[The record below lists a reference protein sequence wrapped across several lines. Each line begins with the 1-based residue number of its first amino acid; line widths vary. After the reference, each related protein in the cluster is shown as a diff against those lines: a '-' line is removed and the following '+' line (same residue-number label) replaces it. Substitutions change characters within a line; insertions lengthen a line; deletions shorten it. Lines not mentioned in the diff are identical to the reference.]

1 MNRKLPILILIL
13 FITVLSARIKA
24 AGGVT
29 SGETT
34 VIETISLE
42 TTVEETI
49 ATVTTTVKPG
59 TPERRSY
66 RPKVGLV
73 LSGGGAKG
81 FAHVGVLK
89 VLEEAGLKIDFI
101 GGTSM
106 GSIVGGLYAIGYSAD
121 SLEKIV
127 MTRDWEKL
135 LSDNISRRDLSIEE
149 KPDHDRFFVSFPL
162 QERKVKLP
170 AGLVTG
176 QNIENEFAEL
186 CTHINSTRDFNQ
198 FPIPYLCVAA
208 DVNTGKEMVFREGY
222 LPACMRASMAIP
234 SVFTPMEIDGR
245 YYVDGGVINNFPAD
259 HVMAMGAD
267 ILIGVDVGFQ
277 PKTAEDEI
285 NLVRVIE
292 QTVFM
297 ASQARRESNT
307 ELCDIFIKPDI
318 TGYSTS
324 SFSSGDSLIARGYR
338 AANKYFSRFK
348 SLADS
353 LNSIEI
359 IPYDIPSFDPVDSLV
374 IREII
379 VDGIENVSGRL
390 LTGKL
395 NLTVLQKV
403 APSEISKAISNVYSS
418 LFFEKVTY
426 ELEPMSDELLG
437 EGVRLKIKVRER
449 TGGQLKVGL
458 NYNNTYK
465 ASIILNTTFRNLLL
479 NGSKTSLNLALGE
492 NPYLLGR
499 FEKNNG
505 WKPGFVIELG
515 GSDFDLNLYDD
526 VSRYAVIDYKDIFG
540 RLYIQSIINNSYSFG
555 AGGEFER
562 IVLKQ
567 KVGSPPSPNQTHHL
581 YNLVGFINLD
591 TWDNRFY
598 PQRGTRMGAIYK
610 FIKPPSAKP
619 EWFMRFNLEQA
630 ISFGGRF
637 AVIPRIYGG
646 ATSADSSLRVYHLY
660 LGGLNITARKG
671 MLPFVGLEFM
681 EKSGRNVLAAGI
693 DLQYNFWKSNYLTLR
708 ASGASISHNP
718 EDLLL
723 FNDVFSGYG
732 VSLGNLSLIGPIEL
746 TLMRPNYRRELIFYV
761 NIGYYF

>member
-1 MNRKLPILILIL
+1 MNRKLLILIILL
-13 FITVLSARIKA
+13 FTGLSAWIKA
-24 AGGVT
+24 AGPA
-29 SGETT
+29 S
-34 VIETISLE
+34 
-42 TTVEETI
+42 
-49 ATVTTTVKPG
+49 
-59 TPERRSY
+59 RSS

-89 VLEEAGLKIDFI
+89 VLEEAGLKIDYI

-106 GSIVGGLYAIGYSAD
+106 GSIVGGLYAIGYDAD

-149 KPDHDRFFVSFPL
+149 KPDNDRFFISFPL
-162 QERKVKLP
+162 RERKVKLP

-176 QNIENEFAEL
+176 QNIENEFSEL
-186 CTHINSTRDFNQ
+186 CTHINNTRDFNQ

-259 HVMAMGAD
+259 HVKAMGAD

-297 ASQARRESNT
+297 ASQARRESNR
-307 ELCDIFIKPDI
+307 ELCDIFIEPDI
-318 TGYSTS
+318 SGYSTS
-324 SFSSGDSLIARGYR
+324 SFSSGDSLYSRGYD
-338 AANKYFSRFK
+338 AAKKYFSRFK
-348 SLADS
+348 SMADS
-353 LNSIEI
+353 LNSIEN
-359 IPYDIPSFDPVDSLV
+359 IPYENPSFDPVDSV
-374 IREII
+374 IIREII

-390 LTGKL
+390 LTGNL
-395 NLTVLQKV
+395 NLSVLQKV
-403 APSEISKAISNVYSS
+403 SPSQISKAISNVYSS

-426 ELEPMSDELLG
+426 ELEPLSDELLG

-449 TGGQLKVGL
+449 TGGQLKVGI

-499 FEKNNG
+499 YEKNNG
-505 WKPGFVIELG
+505 WKPGFVVELG
-515 GSDFDLNLYDD
+515 GEDFDLNLYDD
-526 VSRYAVIDYKDIFG
+526 VTRYAVIDYKDIFS
-540 RLYIQSIINNSYSFG
+540 RLYLQSIINNSYSFG
-555 AGGEFER
+555 GGGEFER

-567 KVGSPPSPNQTHHL
+567 KIGTPLTSKQTLHL
-581 YNLVGFINLD
+581 YNLVAYINLD

-598 PQRGTRMGAIYK
+598 PKNGTRLGAVYK
-610 FIKPPSAKP
+610 YMKPPSSSP
-619 EWFMRFNLEQA
+619 EWFIRFKLEQA
-630 ISFGGRF
+630 ASFGGRF

-660 LGGLNITARKG
+660 LGGLNIAARKG
-671 MLPFVGLEFM
+671 MLPFVGLAFM
-681 EKSGRNVLAAGI
+681 EKSGRNVMAAGI
-693 DLQYNFWKSNYLTLR
+693 DLQYNFWRSNYLTFR
-708 ASGASISHNP
+708 VNGASISHNP

-723 FNDVFSGYG
+723 FNNAISGYG

-746 TLMRPNYRRELIFYV
+746 TLMRPNYRKELIFYV